1 MRYLVEQVAH
11 LAAERDF
18 GRGINFQDAGDD
30 GNINAAVCHHR
41 LSVEM
46 HHARFTTDDGDLLCF
61 HCLDFAIAVY
71 LTGKELNC
79 KRRDVNWQEGRKN
92 CDIHL
97 AVLDVGVRRN
107 VGIIAI
113 LRSIGACD
121 EESLFADLLSIDY
134 QLVLLGMITQIFLD
148 GILEI
153 GE

>member
-71 LTGKELNC
+71 LTGKELKIAFNANYLMQALRAIGEKEVYLDFTTGINPC
-79 KRRDVNWQEGRKN
+79 VITAAQEG
-92 CDIHL
+92 D
-97 AVLDVGVRRN
+97 
-107 VGIIAI
+107 
-113 LRSIGACD
+113 
-121 EESLFADLLSIDY
+121 FY
-134 QLVLLGMITQIFLD
+134 YLVLPVRIYGA
-148 GILEI
+148 
-153 GE
+153 